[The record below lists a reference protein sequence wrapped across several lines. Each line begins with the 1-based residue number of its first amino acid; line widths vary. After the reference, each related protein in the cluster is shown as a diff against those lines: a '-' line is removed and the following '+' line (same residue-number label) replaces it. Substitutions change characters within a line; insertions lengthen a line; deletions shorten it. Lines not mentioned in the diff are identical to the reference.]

1 MAERDKFVTPPP
13 TTIRPAC
20 GLNPGVILLGMVIAS
35 TFNWF
40 FGSTKGK
47 ARQATRFPRY
57 TLGDEV
63 DGREVTAI
71 RTTWEYQFNDGTQW
85 TEEGG

>member
-1 MAERDKFVTPPP
+1 MAEQEKAVSPPP
-13 TTIRPAC
+13 TTLRPDC
-20 GLNPGVILLGMVIAS
+20 GFNPAVILFGMVIAS

-40 FGSTKGK
+40 FGSKGK